1 MVNYKELLADIN
13 TFIFDY
19 DGVFTNGT
27 VILMNTGEPLR
38 TANVK
43 DGYALQLAVKKGYR
57 IVIISGGRSESVI
70 SRFKALN
77 IKDVFL
83 GVDNK
88 IERYRNYLAEHN
100 MESKNTLYMGD
111 DIPDYEV
118 MKEVGVA
125 TCPADAA
132 EEIKSI
138 SHYISLFSGGEGCVR
153 DVIEQVLKVQGKWM
167 NDDAYQWEIT

>member
-1 MVNYKELLADIN
+1 MTNYKELLTRVD

-27 VILMNTGEPLR
+27 VFLMNEGGPLR

-43 DGYALQLAVKKGYR
+43 DGYALRLANKKDYR
-57 IVIISGGRSESVI
+57 IVIISGGRSQSVTN
-70 SRFKALN
+70 RFELLQ
-77 IKDVFL
+77 IKTVFL

-88 IERYRNYLAEHN
+88 YERFHKYISENDIKPEN
-100 MESKNTLYMGD
+100 VLYMGD
-111 DIPDYEV
+111 DIPDYRI

-132 EEIKSI
+132 EEIKEI
-138 SHYISLFSGGEGCVR
+138 SHYISDYKGGEGCVR

-167 NDDAYQWEIT
+167 NNDAFHW